1 MVKKSSKAVIWMLL
15 FGLLVCPVLGAED
28 NERIARLEAQLAA
41 MQQEL
46 AALKQQQQQPVQPA
60 AVVPADPKQIE
71 VAVASYMEKNKT
83 ETPAI
88 PDWIYNV
95 DLNGDFRYRYEVTD
109 DESRT
114 ADRHR
119 NRIQARIG
127 ITGKVNPE
135 VDFGFRIASGN
146 NAEPL
151 GDSEG
156 SPTSNNQDLTNAFS
170 SKNIWLDLAY
180 FDYHPEKIEGLSVIG
195 GKMLNPFY
203 RVGNSDLM
211 FDTDVTP
218 EGIAVTYKTKV
229 NDGLSLFGTAGG
241 FYVQERSVEADT
253 SLWAVQGG
261 ATWVLSAEKKA
272 ALTAGAGYYHY
283 ANIEGEEGLGLDG
296 GDFFGN
302 TNVGGLYASNFNL
315 VQGFAEAGMSVGGLP
330 VKVFADYLNNT
341 QASSGEDTAYLMGAS
356 IGKCSKPGSWQFAY
370 NYRDIEADSL
380 IGVLADA
387 TFGGGGSNVKGHKF
401 TLAYQLAENVQ
412 MAGNYMAAERTR
424 DTTYDYDVYMLDLTF
439 KF

>member
-46 AALKQQQQQPVQPA
+46 AALKQQQQQPVQPP